1 MSHKVFISYRR
12 QDTQSEAILLQ
23 SDLEKI
29 FGEKSCFLD
38 ISDIHIG
45 DKWIKVLEKQGENA
59 QICIVLIGKNW
70 MEADQEG
77 RSRLRDKND
86 WVRKAIEAAILQGLN
101 IITVLVNGAKLPHKS
116 DLPPK
121 MHALLDHDAFEIR
134 TNKWKTDI
142 KDLAEDIKRILPAPN
157 APVYQH
163 AVDLKLEADVKQNR
177 INPQRISADQLQ
189 FNKRLRA
196 AVLLK

>member
-23 SDLEKI
+23 SDLEKF
-29 FGEKSCFLD
+29 FGENSCFLD
-38 ISDIHIG
+38 ISDIHSG

-59 QICIVLIGKNW
+59 RICIVLIGKNW

-77 RSRLRDKND
+77 RSRLKDKND
-86 WVRKAIEAAILQGLN
+86 WVRKEIEAAILKGL
-101 IITVLVNGAKLPHKS
+101 IIIPVLVNGARLPLKS

-121 MHALLDHDAFEIR
+121 MHALLDHNAFEIR